1 MPLAELS
8 HFHDSVPIIPES
20 GLQFLDFGIRV
31 GKDQTEMPERWG
43 FYADKA
49 WALTGKDLPQLVQ
62 REVPGGASGTGRVTC
77 EVDLKDIE
85 TLFGDQWMPLPLF
98 RRDLSGSFFRGPT
111 NWARVFL
118 HRLTEADAD
127 GNTHRVTVSLD
138 TRLIPFIEE
147 EAYVAPSSSDAKNGR
162 PFALPSYRDPI
173 DWYLQEEWV
182 RDWCIEAGK
191 DVVEKRERAAAKG
204 RSVPTPTIEE
214 VQAWMVEEGKPM
226 LHLAAYRAYLDWLHS
241 SGVLPAIVIVD
252 RATEGHAAPIDVDLV
267 LDLGNSRTCGLLIE
281 ADPSE
286 TGADITNAVKL
297 KLRDLSRPYNVYTDP
312 FASRIEFSRASFG
325 RDHLSLRSGLA
336 DRFSWPSIVRV
347 GPEASRLAGLR
358 RGSEGASGL
367 SSPKRYLW
375 DEDARR
381 DSWRFN
387 SPFISGEQS
396 DIATGVAF
404 TTLVN
409 DKGEALHRM
418 ETGPGMPLEDS
429 FPSIRALYARRNL
442 MSFTL
447 AEIILQAL
455 CMMNSAAH
463 RVRRAANERLP
474 RRLRRLIMTM
484 PTAMPLAE
492 RQILTE
498 QAEAACELAYMALG
512 LAWREQGA
520 DGRPAVHYASD
531 VRRSA
536 DQPTV
541 GPEVRLQWDEAS
553 ATQAIYFYTQI
564 AVNYSGD
571 ARAFFDSM
579 RHPVNKSDPAMKD
592 ALRVA
597 TLDIGGGTTDLV
609 ITRLD
614 VDGRGANVTVSPT
627 QEFREGFN
635 LAGDDAVQQVV
646 REHVLPPLRK
656 RLADGPL
663 GADGAESILSQLFGG
678 DRGDMKVI
686 EQLRRQ
692 QFATQIAAPIA
703 IALLSTYEQNDPQN
717 PPALERRPFSAFF
730 NEGDGLPMMLVD
742 YVNAEVRKAGDPAFN
757 LLELEIPIDV
767 AEIDRTVR
775 EAFSE
780 MMQALGEMVWRFRC
794 DVLLVS
800 GRPSRLPAIAKLLWE
815 TACLPPAR
823 IIPLHRFR
831 VGGWYPFR
839 DARATIADPKTTAAV
854 GAMICLLSEGQ
865 LPNFNF
871 RADLLRPASTARFFG
886 KLDRGSRLLKD
897 DEFFTDMHL
906 EDTDWP
912 LPETGVEFRGPM
924 PLGFRQM
931 AADWW
936 PATRL
941 YNLAYADNADISS
954 IQQRTPL
961 TVRLRRDKSG
971 DKAKRVVDKFLIGKI
986 EDRDGRSV
994 PNDQLRL
1001 RLQTIDNQLG
1011 YWLDTGILLDQ

>member
-8 HFHDSVPIIPES
+8 QFHDSVPIIPES
-20 GLQFLDFGIRV
+20 GLQFLDFGITVDKNRP
-31 GKDQTEMPERWG
+31 MPERWG
-43 FYADKA
+43 FYAEKT
-49 WALTGKDLPQLVQ
+49 WPLTGKDLPQMIQ
-62 REVPGGASGTGRVTC
+62 REVGGEANGTGRITC
-77 EVDLKDIE
+77 EIDLKDIE
-85 TLFGDQWMPLPLF
+85 ALFGEQWMPLPLF
-98 RRDLSGSFFRGPT
+98 RRDLSGGFFRGPT

-118 HRLTEADAD
+118 HRLPESDAD
-127 GNTHRVTVSLD
+127 GHTHRIVVSLD
-138 TRLIPFIEE
+138 TRLVPFIEE
-147 EAYVAPSSSDAKNGR
+147 EAYVAPCSSDAKNGR
-162 PFALPSYRDPI
+162 PFALPSHRDPI

-191 DVVEKRERAAAKG
+191 DLLEKRERAAAKG
-204 RSVPTPTIEE
+204 RPVPPPTVEQ
-214 VQAWMVEEGKPM
+214 VQAWMIEEGKPM

-252 RATEGHAAPIDVDLV
+252 RSTEGHATPIDVDLV

-286 TGADITNAVKL
+286 MGADITNAVKL
-297 KLRDLSRPYNVYTDP
+297 KLRDLTRPYNVYSDP

-347 GPEASRLAGLR
+347 GPEASRLAGMR

-375 DEDARR
+375 DDDARR

-387 SPFISGEQS
+387 SPFITGEQS

-409 DKGEALHRM
+409 DLGEALHRV
-418 ETGPGMPLEDS
+418 ETGPGLPIENS

-512 LAWREQGA
+512 LATLASGE
-520 DGRPAVHYASD
+520 DGRPVVHYAAD
-531 VRRSA
+531 VRRSP
-536 DQPTV
+536 DQPAA

-564 AVNYSGD
+564 ALNFSGD
-571 ARAFFDSM
+571 ARAFFDSV
-579 RHPVNKSDPAMKD
+579 RHPVNRTDPAMKD

-609 ITRLD
+609 ISRLD

-635 LAGDDAVQQVV
+635 LAGDDAVHQVV
-646 REHVLPPLRK
+646 REHVLVPLRK
-656 RLADGPL
+656 KLADGPL
-663 GADGAESILSQLFGG
+663 GPDRAETILSQLFGG

-692 QFATQIAAPIA
+692 QFATQIATPIA
-703 IALLSTYEQNDPQN
+703 IALLSAYEAQDPQA
-717 PPALERRPFSAFF
+717 PPAIERRLFSTFF
-730 NEGDGLPMMLVD
+730 ADGDGLPVMLID
-742 YVNAEVRKAGDPAFN
+742 YVNAEIRKAGDPTFN
-757 LLELEIPIDV
+757 LLELEIPVDV
-767 AEIDRTVR
+767 AEIDRTLRSV
-775 EAFSE
+775 FLE

-794 DVLLVS
+794 DVLLLS
-800 GRPSRLPAIAKLLWE
+800 GRPSRLPAIANLLRE
-815 TACLPPAR
+815 SGCLPPSR
-823 IIPLHRFR
+823 IVPLHRFR

-854 GAMICLLSEGQ
+854 GAMVCLLSEGQ

-871 RADLLRPASTARFFG
+871 RADLLRPASTARYFG
-886 KLDRGSRLLKD
+886 KLDRNSRLLKD
-897 DEFFTDMHL
+897 DEFFSGMQL
-906 EDTDWP
+906 EDPDWT

-941 YNLAYADNADISS
+941 YSLAYAEDAPISA

-961 TVRLRRDKSG
+961 TVRLRRVNAG
-971 DKAKRVVDKFLIGKI
+971 DKKRRVIDKFAIQKI
-986 EDRDGRSV
+986 EDREGRTV
-994 PNDQLRL
+994 PADQLRL

>member
-8 HFHDSVPIIPES
+8 QFHEQVPIIPDS
-20 GLQFLDFGIRV
+20 GLQFLDFGIRT
-31 GKDQTEMPERWG
+31 GKTQPMPDRWG
-43 FYADKA
+43 FYADA
-49 WALTGKDLPQLVQ
+49 AAPLTGDALPILVQ
-62 REVPGGASGTGRVTC
+62 REVGGEAKGTGRITC
-77 EVDLKDIE
+77 EVELKDIE
-85 TLFGDQWMPLPLF
+85 ALFADVWMPLPLF

-111 NWARVFL
+111 NWARVWL
-118 HRLTEADAD
+118 HPLSEPDAD
-127 GNTHRVTVSLD
+127 GHSHRVVVAID
-138 TRLIPFIEE
+138 TRLVPFIET
-147 EAYVAPSSSDAKNGR
+147 EAYVAPSAADARNGR
-162 PFALPSYRDPI
+162 PFALPAHNDPI

-182 RDWCIEAGK
+182 RDWCIEAAK
-191 DVVEKRERAAAKG
+191 ELVEKRERAAARG
-204 RSVPTPTIEE
+204 RPVPPPTVEKVRDWMAEE
-214 VQAWMVEEGKPM
+214 SKPL
-226 LHLAAYRAYLDWLHS
+226 LHLAAYRAYLDWLQT
-241 SGVLPAIVIVD
+241 SGVLPSIIIVD
-252 RATEGHAAPIDVDLV
+252 RATEGHAAPVDVDLV

-286 TGADITNAVKL
+286 PGSDITNAVKL
-297 KLRDLSRPYNVYTDP
+297 RLRDLTRPYMVYSDP
-312 FASRIEFSRASFG
+312 FASRIEFSRAVFG

-347 GPEASRLAGLR
+347 GPEAVRLAGLR

-375 DEDARR
+375 DEDPRR

-387 SPFISGEQS
+387 SPLITGEQS

-409 DKGEALHRM
+409 DLGEALHRV
-418 ETGPGMPLEDS
+418 ETGPGLPIENS

-455 CMMNSAAH
+455 CLMNSPAH

-492 RQILTE
+492 RQILTD
-498 QAEAACELAYMALG
+498 QATAACELAYMALG
-512 LAWREQGA
+512 LAHMDVA
-520 DGRPAVHYASD
+520 DDGQMKVHFAPD
-531 VRRSA
+531 VRRRPDA
-536 DQPTV
+536 PTL
-541 GPEVRLQWDEAS
+541 GPEVKLQWDEAS

-564 AVNYSGD
+564 ALNYSGD
-571 ARAFFDSM
+571 ARAFFDAM
-579 RHPVNKSDPAMKD
+579 RHPANRDDPAMAD
-592 ALRVA
+592 GLRVA

-609 ITRLD
+609 ITRLT
-614 VDGRGANVTVSPT
+614 VDGRGANVTVTPL
-627 QEFREGFN
+627 QEFREGFT
-635 LAGDDAVQQVV
+635 LAGDDAVQRVV
-646 REHVLPPLRK
+646 REHVLAPLSV

-663 GADGAESILSQLFGG
+663 GRDAAEALLSRLFGG

-703 IALLSTYEQNDPQN
+703 VALLGAYELADPAS
-717 PPALERRPFSAFF
+717 PPPVERRSFASFF
-730 NEGDGLPMMLVD
+730 ADGDGVPQALVE
-742 YVNAEVRKAGDPAFN
+742 YVNAEIRKAGDAAFD
-757 LLELEIPIDV
+757 LMSLEIPVDV

-775 EAFSE
+775 SVFTE
-780 MMQALGEMVWRFRC
+780 MCQALGEMIWRFRC
-794 DVLLVS
+794 DLLLLS
-800 GRPSRLPAIAKLLWE
+800 GRPSRLPALFAMLTE
-815 TACLPPAR
+815 SGCLPAAR

-871 RADLLRPASTARFFG
+871 RSDQLRPASTARYFG
-886 KLDRGSRLLKD
+886 KLDRSARLLKE
-897 DEFFTDMHL
+897 DEFFADMHL
-906 EDTDWP
+906 DDEDWE
-912 LPETGVEFRGPM
+912 LPETGLEFRGPM

-936 PATRL
+936 PASRL
-941 YNLAYADNADISS
+941 YVLAYADGAPVSDLTP
-954 IQQRTPL
+954 RTPM
-961 TVRLRRDKSG
+961 TVRLRRDRAG
-971 DKAKRVVDKFLIGKI
+971 DRKRRVIDKFLIQRV
-986 EDRDGRSV
+986 EDRDGKSV
-994 PNDQLRL
+994 PKEHLRL
-1001 RLQTIDNQLG
+1001 RLQTIDNQSG